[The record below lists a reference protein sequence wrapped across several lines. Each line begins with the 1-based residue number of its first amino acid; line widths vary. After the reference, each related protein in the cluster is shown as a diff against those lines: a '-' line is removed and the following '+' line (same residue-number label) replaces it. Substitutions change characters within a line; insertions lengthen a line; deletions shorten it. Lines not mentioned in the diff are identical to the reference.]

1 MEPLNVSVEECAKLL
16 GLGVTITKNLI
27 RTGAILSYREGRRRV
42 VPMSAIREYQAQRLA
57 DARAEREAEVE
68 RERVQDGIVFRTRGR
83 A

>member
-42 VPMSAIREYQAQRLA
+42 VPMSAIREYQALRLA